1 MGVAGECPAALVQ
14 EGVVVAAH
22 QDEVVEGG
30 GSAVVS
36 GDYVVD
42 VAPLPGPVTAVE
54 LAVVVSERTRRQFAS
69 QESCSMMGH
78 GTGPEQCMSAT
89 IRVTGGSLPSKLRFM
104 TASIVT
110 DR

>member
-1 MGVAGECPAALVQ
+1 MPAPVGLGTAGLELAGVGVAGECPAALVQ

-54 LAVVVSERTRRQFAS
+54 LAVVVSEAD
-69 QESCSMMGH
+69 
-78 GTGPEQCMSAT
+78 
-89 IRVTGGSLPSKLRFM
+89 GSPL
-104 TASIVT
+104 VWC
-110 DR
+110 DVGCW